1 MEWGPGD
8 WMSRQRCAGRL
19 GGKAEFVWGLTGGGW
34 AEALCCRLGGSGV
47 LVLGLEVLDG
57 EFCCVGVVL
66 RKYRRNEYLNV
77 GNLVAFDI

>member
-1 MEWGPGD
+1 MRRVLAFQGGRDRAIQEW
-8 WMSRQRCAGRL
+8 
-19 GGKAEFVWGLTGGGW
+19 
-34 AEALCCRLGGSGV
+34 
-47 LVLGLEVLDG
+47 